1 MPMTTTMNFTIATI
15 ALVLAPI
22 SPATVLQPQSG
33 GGGYGYG
40 AGGGQQG
47 AGNSQ
52 QGQQGQQGQPGQPGQ
67 PGQGAGYGGSGVT
80 GETRNGVPWGVGYNH
95 AGGEVSRTDSENAA
109 LAPEYHMNMVGPTAA
124 AAVGSGGGPPIQ
136 NGETPGYVQA
146 KFVTPYGNNVVMHHY
161 GPGYPPPL
169 GQAGG
174 SSGGNGGGGGM
185 SNGTV
190 AGNRDMVNWGLTPSY
205 YAEEMGNGAWFGS
218 PSGNSPMPYI
228 GGFND

>member
-52 QGQQGQQGQPGQPGQ
+52 QGQGQQGQQGQ
-67 PGQGAGYGGSGVT
+67 GAGYSGSGVT

-124 AAVGSGGGPPIQ
+124 MAVGSGGGPPIQ
-136 NGETPGYVQA
+136 NGEAPGYVQA

>member
-1 MPMTTTMNFTIATI
+1 MPMTTTMNFSFTALT
-15 ALVLAPI
+15 LVLAPL
-22 SPATVLQPQSG
+22 SLVTALHMQSG
-33 GGGYGYG
+33 GGGYGYSS
-40 AGGGQQG
+40 GGGQQG

-52 QGQQGQQGQPGQPGQ
+52 QGQQQGQAQNQ
-67 PGQGAGYGGSGVT
+67 AQNQGQGAGYSGSGTT

-109 LAPEYHMNMVGPTAA
+109 LAPEYHMNVVGTTATM
-124 AAVGSGGGPPIQ
+124 AVGSGGGPPIQ

-161 GPGYPPPL
+161 GPGYPPPM
-169 GQAGG
+169 GQPGG
-174 SSGGNGGGGGM
+174 SSGGNAAGGGIA
-185 SNGTV
+185 NGTV
-190 AGNRDMVNWGLTPSY
+190 AGNRDLVNWGLTPSY

-218 PSGNSPMPYI
+218 PSGSSPMPYI

>member
-1 MPMTTTMNFTIATI
+1 MNTTMNFPIVAL
-15 ALVLAPI
+15 ALVCAPLM
-22 SPATVLQPQSG
+22 PATALHSQSG

-47 AGNSQ
+47 AGNSGQ
-52 QGQQGQQGQPGQPGQ
+52 DQGQGQGQ
-67 PGQGAGYGGSGVT
+67 GQGAGYSGYGNSDGS
-80 GETRNGVPWGVGYNH
+80 RNGVPRGVGYNN
-95 AGGEVSRTDSENAA
+95 AGGELSRTDSENAA

-124 AAVGSGGGPPIQ
+124 MAVGSGGGPPIQ

-161 GPGYPPPL
+161 GPGYPPPM

-174 SSGGNGGGGGM
+174 SSGGNAGGGM

-218 PSGNSPMPYI
+218 PSGSSPMPYI

>member
-22 SPATVLQPQSG
+22 SPATVLQTQSG

-52 QGQQGQQGQPGQPGQ
+52 QGQGQRGQQ
-67 PGQGAGYGGSGVT
+67 GQGAGYGGSDVT

-169 GQAGG
+169 GQPGG

-218 PSGNSPMPYI
+218 PSGSSPMPYI